1 LKGAADKS
9 VIVYSLQTLKEEVVM
24 NAWSRFAAVAM
35 AGCLS
40 TLVAGAVGNAAE
52 ITIVASGGPL
62 PDVMGTLLPMF
73 ESATGNK
80 VKVSFKGGPAITADV
95 KQGAAD
101 LVVTNTE
108 VVDELA
114 AGGDVVSNGKTLLM
128 ISKVGVAVKAG
139 APKPDISTPDKL
151 KAALL
156 AAKTVGYSQGA
167 SGQHFLTVIQK
178 LGIADA
184 IKAKAV
190 IAQGR
195 PVGAAI
201 ASGEAEIGVQQ
212 VAELRPVPG
221 TEVIGEMPADL
232 QKQIPYSAGIA
243 TKAKDAETARA
254 GELPAVRSGARST
267 QAQGHGRALISRSG
281 AAARGDTRRPRRKT
295 QARRQRWSPGCS
307 GNAPKQRR
315 SCHEL
320 GVGPAQGTNR
330 AELFHSPNTYNTVAL
345 R

>member
-1 LKGAADKS
+1 
-9 VIVYSLQTLKEEVVM
+9 M
-24 NAWSRFAAVAM
+24 NAWSRVVAV
-35 AGCLS
+35 
-40 TLVAGAVGNAAE
+40 TIAGALSALVTGAAANAGE
-52 ITIVASGGPL
+52 ITVVASGGPL
-62 PDVMGTLLPMF
+62 PDVMGTLVPMF
-73 ESATGNK
+73 EKTTGDK
-80 VKVSFKGGPAITADV
+80 VKISFKGGPEIAADV

-108 VVDELA
+108 VVDKLA
-114 AGGDVVSNGKTLLM
+114 AAGDVAGDGKTLLM

-167 SGQHFLTVIQK
+167 SGQHFLTVVEK

-184 IKAKAV
+184 VKGKAV

-221 TEVIGEMPADL
+221 TEVIGEMPAAL
-232 QKQIPYSAGIA
+232 QKQIPYSAGIVV
-243 TKAKDAETARA
+243 KGKDPQTARA
-254 GELPAVRSGARST
+254 LVSFLRSEAALEVLKRKGMDLP
-267 QAQGHGRALISRSG
+267 
-281 AAARGDTRRPRRKT
+281 
-295 QARRQRWSPGCS
+295 
-307 GNAPKQRR
+307 
-315 SCHEL
+315 
-320 GVGPAQGTNR
+320 
-330 AELFHSPNTYNTVAL
+330 
-345 R
+345 